1 MGHHYV
7 GIYGDQ
13 WSVPDKQLPLVSY
26 YRKDKDG
33 FVENFKMIGNK
44 VVQYFKMETTIIPII
59 RYVMYKNLRDDKW
72 LYSGIV
78 DNTKN
83 FQIMINV
90 GMSAI
95 IERMNR
101 SPKSALM
108 VTPNMVNGLED
119 IVSRFADGDIPLVFY
134 NDSTDDKPISGSPTP
149 IVEQFQIADLVTM
162 VQTYRNALYSAIG
175 IQEAGIVEINKQNTT
190 ATEIMMQ
197 HQSSESNLADLYN
210 AASAATEV
218 TGKILVDLISTKK
231 YKFKVENGPEIITQ
245 KMRKRQEVAMVS
257 NLIPDSDIKAKSLI
271 AKFYLESLDDESCK
285 ELSANLSANM
295 DPSIV
300 VVGADQNPDVLRVMQ
315 QGTQMAQ
322 SLQGQITEL
331 QNQLTEAQKQNEAL
345 NLSLLDN
352 REARESD
359 LAKTAMTTDSDTQIE
374 LEKIKLEYA
383 KLGLQSNVDNKE
395 IQLKLN
401 EQKLKLYDKV
411 QDQIKNNDEYI
422 FGTPSQP
429 VDSNIPLVED

>member
-1 MGHHYV
+1 
-7 GIYGDQ
+7 
-13 WSVPDKQLPLVSY
+13 
-26 YRKDKDG
+26 
-33 FVENFKMIGNK
+33 
-44 VVQYFKMETTIIPII
+44 
-59 RYVMYKNLRDDKW
+59 
-72 LYSGIV
+72 
-78 DNTKN
+78 
-83 FQIMINV
+83 
-90 GMSAI
+90 
-95 IERMNR
+95 
-101 SPKSALM
+101 
-108 VTPNMVNGLED
+108 
-119 IVSRFADGDIPLVFY
+119 
-134 NDSTDDKPISGSPTP
+134 
-149 IVEQFQIADLVTM
+149 M

-331 QNQLTEAQKQNEAL
+331 QSQLTEAQKQNEAL

-429 VDSNIPLVED
+429 VDSIIPVVED